1 MTTVGTTAEP
11 MTIVGRGTRTSRF
24 GVGKRESHDSS
35 AFYEQFA
42 APVISDDEEIRS
54 AGETDKLVM
63 GDARHMAAVASKSV
77 ALVVTSPPYFA
88 GKDYE
93 AALGTGH
100 VPGSY
105 VEYLKMLGD
114 VFAECVRALEPGGR
128 IAVNVANLGRKPYR
142 SLSGDVTRIL
152 QDHLGLLLRGELVWI
167 KGAGANGSCAWGSY
181 GSAANPVLRDVTE
194 RVVIASKGRFGRAV
208 ARPKRRERG
217 LPCENSITPEQFRAW
232 TLDTWRIAPE
242 RATRVGH
249 PAPFPV
255 ELPRR
260 LIELY
265 TYIDDLVVDPFIGS
279 GQTAIACLQTG
290 RHYIGYDTDADYI
303 ALGERRI
310 RGEKERLAALA
321 GIAGLPVVA
330 G

>member
-1 MTTVGTTAEP
+1 MTSIGATGEPITTLA
-11 MTIVGRGTRTSRF
+11 RGTRTSRF
-24 GVGKRESHDSS
+24 GVGRRESHDAS

-54 AGETDKLVM
+54 RGEVDTLIV
-63 GDARHMAAVASKSV
+63 GDARDMAAVASKSV

-114 VFAECVRALEPGGR
+114 VFGECARVLEPGGR

-152 QDHLGLLLRGELVWI
+152 QDHLGLLLRGEVVWI

-217 LPCENSITPEQFRAW
+217 LPWEDSITPEQFRAW
-232 TLDTWRIAPE
+232 TIDTWRIAPE

-260 LIELY
+260 LIELFSY
-265 TYIDDLVVDPFIGS
+265 VEDLVVDPFIGS

-290 RHYIGYDTDADYI
+290 RHYVGYDTDAEYI

-310 RGEKERLAALA
+310 GVEKERLANVA
-321 GIAGLPVVA
+321 GIETLPVVA